1 MDDLL
6 AEFLAETREML
17 AAIGGELVAWESDP
31 GDRARLD
38 AIFRFVH
45 TVKGNCGFFDFPRLE
60 ALSHAAEDAL
70 SEVRA
75 GRRSASPRLVTAVL
89 AIVDRIGA
97 MVDSIEA
104 GEEIPARGDEVLI
117 AALEPDSDDT
127 AEVMNE
133 DTPDAQ
139 GSRSATPGTGAQRSI
154 RLPIG
159 LLDSVMSSVSD
170 LVLARNDLSRRMRE
184 AGVDPAVQGPFERL
198 STILDQVREAVTRMR
213 MQRIEHLFGAL
224 PRLVRDLSAELG
236 KQVMIDLEGGDV
248 ELDREMVEMIRDPL
262 THIIRNAIDHGIETP
277 SQRIAAGKREI
288 GTLHISARQ
297 SGNRIMLAIADDG
310 RGIDGERLVAKAVA
324 AGAISQAD
332 GEGLDQAGRHALIFE
347 PGLSTAAQVTAVSGR
362 GVGMDVVRANI
373 ERVGGSIEVTSQ
385 LGEGTRIVLSL
396 PLTLSIIPS
405 LTVGAGDQLF
415 AMPRSYVEE
424 IVHGRAGHIEFAR
437 AGDAVLVTVRGKRVA
452 CLSLAAQLGFADPL
466 APEDSTLVLIR
477 LAGGDL
483 FALAVDRIFDHEELV
498 IKPLAP
504 AVMGTGLYA
513 GSTLLDDGY
522 PVLML
527 DVAGIARK
535 ANLIA
540 SGSKRVRAAEDVV
553 EEQKRSSVP
562 ALLFIGLDGARR
574 AVRLGA
580 IRRIERVPV
589 AAVDAASDPPRV
601 VIGDTLFPLAGIG
614 AASAL
619 RSDQVSVLRLGDGV
633 SEIAFAIDCIVDTV
647 DLSGEIAPAR
657 RPGLSEGTA
666 LIDGVPA
673 DVLDTHWLF
682 ASLAAAPRAL
692 DPPLCRL
699 PGGDH
704 WARTIL
710 APLIESAGYRVVDD
724 SFEGAAD
731 VTIATEGGSP
741 EPTGGCVITLCVD
754 PDEAAQVPGTLYRYD
769 RAGLIAALAAL
780 RNRRAA

>member
-17 AAIGGELVAWESDP
+17 GAVGSELVAWEADP
-31 GDRARLD
+31 ADRARLD

-70 SEVRA
+70 AEVRA

-89 AIVDRIGA
+89 AIVDRIGMMIDA
-97 MVDSIEA
+97 IEA

-127 AEVMNE
+127 AEAING
-133 DTPDAQ
+133 DTPDAH
-139 GSRSATPGTGAQRSI
+139 GARAAAPGTGSQRSI

-170 LVLARNDLSRRMRE
+170 LVLARNDLSRRMRD

-262 THIIRNAIDHGIETP
+262 THIIRNAIDHGVETP
-277 SQRIAAGKREI
+277 SQRLAAGKREI

-310 RGIDGERLVAKAVA
+310 RGIDSARLVEKAIA
-324 AGAISQAD
+324 AGALSRAEAD
-332 GEGLDQAGRHALIFE
+332 ALDEAGRQSLIFE
-347 PGLSTAAQVTAVSGR
+347 PGISTAAEVTSVSGR

-373 ERVGGSIEVTSQ
+373 ERVGGTIEVSS
-385 LGEGTRIVLSL
+385 LPAEGTRIVLSL

-452 CLSLAAQLGFADPL
+452 CLSLAAQLGFSNPL
-466 APEDSTLVLIR
+466 PPEDSTLVLAR

-504 AVMGTGLYA
+504 AVMATGLYA
-513 GSTLLDDGY
+513 GSTLLDDGH

-535 ANLIA
+535 ANLA
-540 SGSKRVRAAEDVV
+540 GGSKRVRVAEDGL
-553 EEQKRSSVP
+553 ETKTHRGTP
-562 ALLFIGLDGARR
+562 ALLFVGLDGARR

-580 IRRIERVPV
+580 IRRIERV
-589 AAVDAASDPPRV
+589 AASGIDLACDPPRV
-601 VIGDTLFPLAGIG
+601 VIGDMLLPLAGIESG
-614 AASAL
+614 DAIPA
-619 RSDQVSVLRLGDGV
+619 DQVSMLRLGDGA
-633 SEIAFAIDCIVDTV
+633 SEIAFAIARIVDTV
-647 DLSGEIAPAR
+647 ELPPDIAPAR
-657 RPGLSEGTA
+657 RGGVSEGTA
-666 LIDGVPA
+666 LIGGLPA
-673 DVLDTHWLF
+673 EVVDTHWLF
-682 ASLAAAPRAL
+682 ASLAAPPRAL

-699 PGGDH
+699 PRDDQ

-710 APLIESAGYRVVDD
+710 APLIENAGYRVVDET
-724 SFEGAAD
+724 FEGPAD
-731 VTIATEGGSP
+731 VTIATQADPVPDMG
-741 EPTGGCVITLCVD
+741 TGLVITLCAD
-754 PDEAAQVPGTLYRYD
+754 PEQATRLPGALYRYD
-769 RAGLIAALAAL
+769 RAGLLAALAAL
-780 RNRRAA
+780 RGGRAA

>member
-17 AAIGGELVAWESDP
+17 GAIGGELVAWEADP
-31 GDRARLD
+31 ADRARLD

-70 SEVRA
+70 AEVRA
-75 GRRSASPRLVTAVL
+75 GRRSPSPRLVTAVL
-89 AIVDRIGA
+89 GIVDRVGA
-97 MVDSIEA
+97 MVDAIEA
-104 GEEIPARGDEVLI
+104 GEDLPARGDEVLI
-117 AALEPDSDDT
+117 AALEPDSDDSPEFT
-127 AEVMNE
+127 GDHAPEVH
-133 DTPDAQ
+133 
-139 GSRSATPGTGAQRSI
+139 GSRTAPGQGAQRSI

-159 LLDSVMSSVSD
+159 LLDSVMSNVSD
-170 LVLARNDLSRRMRE
+170 LVLARNDLARRMRD
-184 AGVDPAVQGPFERL
+184 AGVDPTVQGPFERL

-248 ELDREMVEMIRDPL
+248 ELDREMIETIRDPL
-262 THIIRNAIDHGIETP
+262 THIIRNAIDHGIESP
-277 SQRIAAGKREI
+277 SQRLGAGKREI
-288 GTLHISARQ
+288 GTLHIAARQ
-297 SGNRIMLAIADDG
+297 SGNRIILAIADDG
-310 RGIDGERLVAKAVA
+310 RGIDGARLVEKAVA
-324 AGAISQAD
+324 AGAISASD
-332 GEGLDQAGRHALIFE
+332 GEAMSDAARHSLIFE
-347 PGLSTAAQVTAVSGR
+347 PGLSTAAEVTSVSGR

-373 ERVGGSIEVTSQ
+373 ERVGGSIDVSSQ

-415 AMPRSYVEE
+415 AMPRSFVEE

-452 CLSLAAQLGFADPL
+452 CLSLAGELGFADPL
-466 APEDSTLVLIR
+466 PPEDSTLVLIR

-504 AVMGTGLYA
+504 AVMATGLYA
-513 GSTLLDDGY
+513 GSTLLDDGN

-535 ANLIA
+535 ARLL
-540 SGSKRVRAAEDVV
+540 GEGQKRTRVVEDVID
-553 EEQKRSSVP
+553 EQVSRGAP
-562 ALLFIGLDGARR
+562 ALLFIGLDSGRKV
-574 AVRLGA
+574 VRLGA

-589 AAVDAASDPPRV
+589 AGVDLSSDPPRA
-601 VIGDTLFPLAGIG
+601 VIGDALFPLAGVDH
-614 AASAL
+614 ASL
-619 RSDQVSVLRLGDGV
+619 RGEQISVLRLGDGT
-633 SEIAFAIDCIVDTV
+633 SEIAFAIDRIVDTV
-647 DLSGEIAPAR
+647 ELPAEIAPAR
-657 RPGLSEGTA
+657 RSGMSEGTA
-666 LIDGVPA
+666 LIDGAPA
-673 DVLDTHWLF
+673 EVLDTHWLF
-682 ASLAAAPRAL
+682 ASFAAPPRAL
-692 DPPLCRL
+692 APPLCRL
-699 PGGDH
+699 PSEDQ

-724 SFEGAAD
+724 SFEGIAD
-731 VTIATEGGSP
+731 VTIATEAGVVAP
-741 EPTGGCVITLCVD
+741 ATGGPVITLCAD
-754 PDEAAQVPGTLYRYD
+754 PEQAAHVPGALYRYD
-769 RAGLIAALAAL
+769 RAGLVAALTAL
-780 RNRRAA
+780 RTGRAA

>member
-17 AAIGGELVAWESDP
+17 GAIGGELVAWEADP
-31 GDRARLD
+31 ADRARLD

-75 GRRSASPRLVTAVL
+75 GRRAPSPRLVTAVL
-89 AIVDRIGA
+89 AIVDRVGA
-97 MVDSIEA
+97 MVDAIEA
-104 GEEIPARGDEVLI
+104 GQELPARGDEVLI
-117 AALEPDSDDT
+117 AALEPDSDDSLDFSADQSVEPGGPRGT
-127 AEVMNE
+127 A
-133 DTPDAQ
+133 
-139 GSRSATPGTGAQRSI
+139 SANGAQRSI

-159 LLDSVMSSVSD
+159 LLDSVMSNVSD
-170 LVLARNDLSRRMRE
+170 LVLARNDLARRMRD
-184 AGVDPAVQGPFERL
+184 AAVDPAVQGPFERL

-248 ELDREMVEMIRDPL
+248 ELDREMIETIRDPL
-262 THIIRNAIDHGIETP
+262 THIIRNAIDHGIESP
-277 SQRIAAGKREI
+277 SHRLASGKREI

-297 SGNRIMLAIADDG
+297 SGNRIMLAVTDDG
-310 RGIDGERLVAKAVA
+310 RGIDGARLVEKAVA
-324 AGAISQAD
+324 SGAITPAD
-332 GEGLDQAGRHALIFE
+332 AEALSDAARHSLIFE
-347 PGLSTAAQVTAVSGR
+347 PGLSTASEVTSVSGR

-373 ERVGGSIEVTSQ
+373 ERVGGSIDVSSVP
-385 LGEGTRIVLSL
+385 GNGTRIVLSL

-415 AMPRSYVEE
+415 AMPRSFVEE
-424 IVHGRAGHIEFAR
+424 IVHGRASHIEFAR

-452 CLSLAAQLGFADPL
+452 CLSLAGELGFAKPL
-466 APEDSTLVLIR
+466 PPEDSTLVLIR

-504 AVMGTGLYA
+504 AVMATGLYA
-513 GSTLLDDGY
+513 GSTLLDDGN

-535 ANLIA
+535 ARLT
-540 SGSKRVRAAEDVV
+540 SDT
-553 EEQKRSSVP
+553 QKRARVTEEVAADAVARWTP
-562 ALLFIGLDGARR
+562 ALLFIGLDGGRK

-580 IRRIERVPV
+580 IRRIERIPV
-589 AAVDAASDPPRV
+589 AGVDLASDPPRA
-601 VIGDTLFPLAGIG
+601 VIGDALFPLAGVDHAG
-614 AASAL
+614 FTGE
-619 RSDQVSVLRLGDGV
+619 QVSVLRLGDGT
-633 SEIAFAIDCIVDTV
+633 SEIAFAIDRIVDTV
-647 DLSGEIAPAR
+647 DLPGEVAPAR
-657 RPGLSEGTA
+657 RSGMTEGTV
-666 LIDGVPA
+666 LIDGLPA
-673 DVLDTHWLF
+673 EVLDTHWLF
-682 ASLAAAPRAL
+682 ASYAAPPRAL
-692 DPPLCRL
+692 APPLCRL
-699 PGGDH
+699 PADDQ

-710 APLIESAGYRVVDD
+710 APLIESAGYRVVGDE
-724 SFEGAAD
+724 FEGNAD
-731 VTIATEGGSP
+731 VTIATEADAESAAASGP
-741 EPTGGCVITLCVD
+741 VIMLCAD
-754 PDEAAQVPGTLYRYD
+754 PDRAAQVPGALYRYD
-769 RAGLIAALAAL
+769 RAGLVAALTAL
-780 RNRRAA
+780 RSAGAA